1 MVIAAVSVGLG
12 VWHGFVRTVFSLASW
27 AIAVLG
33 TPPLAPWAAT
43 PFFSGPPGPGW
54 YALVFVVL
62 LVGTRLAG
70 SLVAALLRKAGLGL
84 ADRSLGAVLGAAR
97 ALLVVGALA
106 LAAQALG
113 MTGSSAWER
122 SLSRPLLDGIVR
134 WAEPWLPERDAGTR
148 RT

>member
-1 MVIAAVSVGLG
+1 MTIAAVSVGLG

-27 AIAVLG
+27 AVAVVG

-62 LVGTRLAG
+62 LLGTRLAG
-70 SLVAALLRKAGLGL
+70 SLLATLLRKAGLGL
-84 ADRSLGAVLGAAR
+84 ADRSLGAAIGAAR

-106 LAAQALG
+106 VVAQGLG

-134 WAEPWLPERDAGTR
+134 WAEPWLPQRDADVR